1 MNGDNM
7 FHNYK
12 IINGVLYLYVSNM
25 NEISSFNN
33 TENEDYIKLSDE
45 EIDKIAENIVDEVML
60 DNELNRV
67 ITDTIEWYV
76 NHELYKDEEN
86 EDEDREIPLF

>member
-33 TENEDYIKLSDE
+33 TENEKRSLYIKVNNYIRNKGIEYDGNHVYLVVNGLVVGS
-45 EIDKIAENIVDEVML
+45 ML
-60 DNELNRV
+60 LKTKKTQS
-67 ITDTIEWYV
+67 ITSFQST
-76 NHELYKDEEN
+76 NT
-86 EDEDREIPLF
+86 

>member
-1 MNGDNM
+1 MREFFM
-7 FHNYK
+7 E
-12 IINGVLYLYVSNM
+12 
-25 NEISSFNN
+25 EICNFINN

-45 EIDKIAENIVDEVML
+45 EIDKIAENIVDEVMC

-76 NHELYKDEEN
+76 NHELYKDAEN
-86 EDEDREIPLF
+86 DDEDREIPLF

>member
-33 TENEDYIKLSDE
+33 RENEKGCLYIKV
-45 EIDKIAENIVDEVML
+45 KKYTGNKG
-60 DNELNRV
+60 
-67 ITDTIEWYV
+67 IE
-76 NHELYKDEEN
+76 
-86 EDEDREIPLF
+86 

>member
-1 MNGDNM
+1 MREFIM
-7 FHNYK
+7 E
-12 IINGVLYLYVSNM
+12 
-25 NEISSFNN
+25 EICDFINN

>member
-1 MNGDNM
+1 MREFIM
-7 FHNYK
+7 E
-12 IINGVLYLYVSNM
+12 
-25 NEISSFNN
+25 EICNFINN

-60 DNELNRV
+60 DNELDRV

>member
-1 MNGDNM
+1 MRELVM
-7 FHNYK
+7 E
-12 IINGVLYLYVSNM
+12 
-25 NEISSFNN
+25 EICNFINN

-45 EIDKIAENIVDEVML
+45 EIDKIAENIVDEVMC

>member
-1 MNGDNM
+1 MKHNHNMNGDNM

-33 TENEDYIKLSDE
+33 TENEKRSLYIKVNNYIQNKGIQYDG
-45 EIDKIAENIVDEVML
+45 
-60 DNELNRV
+60 NRV
-67 ITDTIEWYV
+67 YLVV
-76 NHELYKDEEN
+76 NGLVRYQRKN
-86 EDEDREIPLF
+86 FF